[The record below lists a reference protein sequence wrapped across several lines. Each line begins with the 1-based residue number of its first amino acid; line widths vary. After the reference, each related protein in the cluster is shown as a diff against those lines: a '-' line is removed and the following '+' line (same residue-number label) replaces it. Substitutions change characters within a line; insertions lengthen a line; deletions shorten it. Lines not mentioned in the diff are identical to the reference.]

1 MKPLIPNPPAGRGR
15 RERGVTLVELMVG
28 LLIGLLAVLIITQVF
43 LVSEGQRRTTT
54 GGSDAQVN
62 GALSLHTIQ
71 RDVQM
76 AGYGLTS
83 SPGILGCPISA
94 SFGGS
99 APAGFPTVLAP
110 VVITPEASRPSGSIG
125 DAIRVL
131 ASSKASYSVPTRIV
145 PPAYAVGGVEFPV
158 TSALGV
164 QANDLALVASNASDP
179 CWVFQVSSAPTAASI
194 PRADNQWNATGMPD
208 RAYGDGS
215 VLVNLGRLVDNQYEV
230 NATNALQMSSF
241 DVAAPATRVI
251 RTIQSGIVNMRAYY
265 GKDTD
270 GDGVVDAFNATT
282 PATNA
287 EWIQVLAVR
296 VVLVARSEQY
306 EKEPVTFA
314 APSVD
319 MGTTPPTTGAVTCG
333 SSECITLDVSH
344 LGTGTEWQH
353 YRYKTFDTVIPLRN
367 MLWGS

>member
-1 MKPLIPNPPAGRGR
+1 MKPFVPNLPAGHGR

-83 SPGILGCPISA
+83 SPGILGCPINARFNS
-94 SFGGS
+94 ST
-99 APAGFPTVLAP
+99 PTGFPSVLAP

-125 DAIRVL
+125 DSIRVL
-131 ASSKASYSVPTRIV
+131 SSSKTSYSVPTRVV
-145 PPAYAVGGVEFPV
+145 PPAYAVGGTAFPV

-164 QANDLALVASNASDP
+164 EANDLALVATNAADP
-179 CWVFQVSSAPTAASI
+179 CWVFQVTSSPTPASI
-194 PRADNQWNATGMPD
+194 PRADNNWNGSGYPD

-215 VLVNLGRLVDNQYEV
+215 VLVNLGRLIDNQYEV
-230 NATNALQMSSF
+230 NGNVLQISSF
-241 DVAAPATRVI
+241 DVTAPSTRNVQD
-251 RTIQSGIVNMRAYY
+251 IQAGIVNMRAYY

-270 GDGVVDAFNATT
+270 NDGVVDAFDTTT
-282 PATNA
+282 PTTNA
-287 EWIQVLAVR
+287 QWVQVLAVR

-306 EKEPVTFA
+306 EKEAVTFA

-319 MGTTPPTTGAVTCG
+319 VGTTPPTAGATTCG
-333 SSECITLDVSH
+333 TSACITLGVSH